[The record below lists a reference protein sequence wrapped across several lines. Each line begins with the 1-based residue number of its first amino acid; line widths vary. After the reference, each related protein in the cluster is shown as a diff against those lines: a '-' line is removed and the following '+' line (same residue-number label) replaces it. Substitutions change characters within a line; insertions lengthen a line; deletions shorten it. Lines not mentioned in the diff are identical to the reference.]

1 MRQECFK
8 FQKDPIKRKNIYV
21 NLSMLVGPFW
31 LTEEMFSRLTSE
43 ASRVPNGKL
52 YYGRLLH

>member
-1 MRQECFK
+1 MFK
-8 FQKDPIKRKNIYV
+8 YQKDSIKRRKNYV
-21 NLSMLVGPFW
+21 NLSVLIGPFW
-31 LTEEMFSRLTSE
+31 LTEEIFSRLTSE